1 MLLISV
7 QVDLQK
13 CKRLDSVRVR
23 KNIFEEKK
31 FVLYENQNESEHNK
45 NKKWNFS
52 EQME

>member
-13 CKRLDSVRVR
+13 CKRPDSVRVR
-23 KNIFEEKK
+23 KKTYLKRKSLF
-31 FVLYENQNESEHNK
+31 YMNQNESEHNK